1 MTNSPPCRTRGIIKF
16 SEAIIRTYNLA
27 LVGFGNVGK
36 EFLRLL
42 LAKREILRRD
52 YSIDWKLTGVASRR
66 IGWIAD
72 PAGLDPAKLLEG
84 SFPEPPAWMRSL
96 DCKQWLTAA
105 NADVFFEASPLNH
118 RDGQPAIDH
127 IREALNSKAHAV
139 TANKGPIVH
148 AYRELCDLARDKGKK
163 FLFES
168 TVMDGM
174 PIFSMFPHSLPAVEI
189 RGFRGVLN
197 ATTNVVLTEMENG
210 LSLEEGVR
218 VAQRMGIAETDPS
231 ADLDGW
237 DAAVKVTALVNVLMD
252 FPLRLD
258 QVERTGIRELTP
270 EHVRAI
276 RGQNLRYKLVC
287 RADRASDGG
296 VRARVRP
303 EQLPLTDPLAHLD
316 SNSSGLRF
324 DLDVFGVSLIEHEYS
339 NGAVAPA
346 YGLLA
351 DFLRIVAS
359 S

>member
-1 MTNSPPCRTRGIIKF
+1 LPRLG
-16 SEAIIRTYNLA
+16 EVAIRTYNLA
-27 LVGFGNVGK
+27 LIAFGNVGK

-42 LAKREILRRD
+42 LAKQEILGRD
-52 YSIDWKLTGVASRR
+52 YSLEWKLTGIASRR

-72 PAGLDPAKLLEG
+72 PAGLDPSALLEG
-84 SFPEPPAWMRSL
+84 RFPEPPAWMRPQN
-96 DCKQWLTAA
+96 CRQWLEVAK
-105 NADVFFEASPLNH
+105 ADVLFEASSLNH

-127 IREALNSKAHAV
+127 IREALHCGAHAV

-148 AYRELCDLARDKGKK
+148 AHRELLDLARANGKK

-258 QVERTGIRELTP
+258 QVERTGIRELTT
-270 EHVRAI
+270 EQVRSI
-276 RGQNLRYKLVC
+276 RNENSRYKLVC
-287 RADRASDGG
+287 LAERMPDGG
-296 VRARVRP
+296 VRASVRP
-303 EQLPLTDPLAHLD
+303 EQLPLSDPLAHLD

-324 DLDVFGVSLIEHEYS
+324 DLDVFGLSLIEHEYS
-339 NGAVAPA
+339 NGVVAPA

-351 DFLRIVAS
+351 DFLRIAS
-359 S
+359 SS